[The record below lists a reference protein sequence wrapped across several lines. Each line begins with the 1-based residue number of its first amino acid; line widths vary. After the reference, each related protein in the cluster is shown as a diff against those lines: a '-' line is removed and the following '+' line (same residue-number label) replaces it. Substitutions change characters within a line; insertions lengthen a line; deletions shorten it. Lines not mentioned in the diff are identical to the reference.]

1 MFIQL
6 SLEQKQQVLEFPAT
20 ETDVQ
25 VEAAAVNK
33 YIQYSMS
40 LNCTAGCFVFILVI
54 HEKPKLSLNSQNHN
68 LSTILI

>member
-33 YIQYSMS
+33 FIQYSMS
-40 LNCTAGCFVFILVI
+40 QNCTAGYFVFILVI